1 MLGFSDASEIE
12 LIRATDAAIDW
23 SFEMRGIMNNGGCL
37 GEWARSSKDRD
48 FWSPFE
54 KDLPKLAVAWDQFC

>member
-1 MLGFSDASEIE
+1 MLGFSDANEIE
-12 LIRATDAAIDW
+12 LIRATDVASDW
-23 SFEMRGIMNNGGCL
+23 SFEMWGIMKSGGYL

-54 KDLPKLAVAWDQFC
+54 KDLPKLAVARD